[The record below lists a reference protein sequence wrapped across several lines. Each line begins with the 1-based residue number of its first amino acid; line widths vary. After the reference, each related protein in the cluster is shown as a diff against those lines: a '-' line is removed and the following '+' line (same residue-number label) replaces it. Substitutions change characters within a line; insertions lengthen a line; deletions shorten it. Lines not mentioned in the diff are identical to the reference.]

1 LKSTP
6 PRQFRKFNKTFY
18 FLFAMTRNRDHCSFV
33 PLVQRID
40 PKPKNPESMTRT
52 PARHD
57 RRANRSHD
65 SGFTLM
71 EVLITITIII
81 TIAALSMIGVNRMRF
96 SAAQATSI
104 NQMRQVGTAVLTWGA
119 EKNNGEPFYVSNG
132 SGDYCDESAPGPNPA
147 LAPGNPAKLLFNTQN
162 PDEGYTTDYG
172 LFYSALVKMPSPE
185 LKDYKPAEVGVG
197 KSWGTYVWYYPF
209 STSLTSKQSSASGQ
223 WLGGVRVRKN
233 LENKLVMMTDYSR
246 GEPAWE
252 KLYLALL
259 VDGTV
264 RALTNGEEP
273 IRPPQ

>member
-1 LKSTP
+1 MKS
-6 PRQFRKFNKTFY
+6 
-18 FLFAMTRNRDHCSFV
+18 M
-33 PLVQRID
+33 
-40 PKPKNPESMTRT
+40 

-57 RRANRSHD
+57 SRASRTNG
-65 SGFTLM
+65 SGFTLI

-81 TIAALSMIGVNRMRF
+81 VIAGLSMIGLNRMRF

-104 NQMRQVGTAVLTWGA
+104 NQMRQVGTAALAWGA
-119 EKNNGEPFYVSNG
+119 EKNQGEPFYVANG
-132 SGDYCDESAPGPNPA
+132 SGDYCDESAPGPNA
-147 LAPGNPAKLLFNTQN
+147 TLSPGNPAKLLFNTEDPEQ
-162 PDEGYTTDYG
+162 GYTTDYR
-172 LFYSALVKMPSPE
+172 LFYSSLVKLTPPE
-185 LKDYKPAEVGVG
+185 RKDYKPAEVGVG

-209 STSLTSKQSSASGQ
+209 ATTLTSKQSASSGQ
-223 WLGGVRVRKN
+223 WLGSVRVRKN